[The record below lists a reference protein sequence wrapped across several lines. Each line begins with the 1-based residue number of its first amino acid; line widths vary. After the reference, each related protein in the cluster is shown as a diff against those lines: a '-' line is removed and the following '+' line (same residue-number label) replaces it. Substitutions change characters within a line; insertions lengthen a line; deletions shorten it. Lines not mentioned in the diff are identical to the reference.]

1 MGAHFQFLWRPN
13 WRETPRPTQMER
25 APLNFEGLRARLAQ
39 RLPFYYGWVILAAAS
54 VPSFGARPVMAVA
67 TLSVFVVP
75 MTDQF
80 GWSRGQFSGAVS
92 LGALCGLIVSPYA
105 GRLVD
110 QYGSG
115 VMLSAS
121 SAVVGL
127 CAIGLS
133 LISPV
138 WSFYALYV
146 PGRAVFSSPLELGT
160 STSVSNWFIRR
171 RPMALAYMGIIQGIG
186 LGIFPIIAQVLIDG
200 WGWRTAWLALGI
212 FTLASG
218 IAPVLMLMAR
228 RPEDMGLEADPEK
241 SGEAPSS
248 EEVSGGNPPR
258 ARHTESDYT
267 VRQALATRAFWV
279 LALFSVFGF
288 VVQSGVSLHQV
299 PHYIGQ
305 GVPTHLAALTASVFA
320 FGQVPAGFFWS
331 VLARKVP
338 LRMLLSAAAA
348 TMAVGAIGTG
358 LSSSLSGGIPMGLL
372 LGFGVGGLHLLLRLT
387 WADYYGRLHL
397 GAIRGLTLPA
407 QIGGQAI
414 GPIIAGFM
422 FDATGGYETPFTIFG
437 ILVAVAAVLVL
448 AATPPGPL
456 PQRSASGWSSAKG
469 RYSAR
474 ITDDPPPP

>member
-1 MGAHFQFLWRPN
+1 M
-13 WRETPRPTQMER
+13 
-25 APLNFEGLRARLAQ
+25 GLRARLAR

-54 VPSFGARPVMAVA
+54 VSSFGARPVMSVA

-80 GWSRGQFSGAVS
+80 GWSRGLFSGAVS
-92 LGALCGLIVSPYA
+92 LGALFGLIVSPFA

-110 QYGSG
+110 RYGSG

-121 SAVVGL
+121 SAVVGF

-160 STSVSNWFIRR
+160 STAVSNWFIRR
-171 RPMALAYMGIIQGIG
+171 RAMTLAYLGVIQGIG
-186 LGIFPIIAQVLIDG
+186 LTIFPIIAQVLING
-200 WGWRTAWLALGI
+200 WGWRTAWLAMGI

-218 IAPVLMLMAR
+218 VVPVLLLMAR
-228 RPEDMGLEADPEK
+228 RPEDMGLEPDPDT
-241 SGEAPSS
+241 SGQALHGGGAPNRENLT
-248 EEVSGGNPPR
+248 EEQRSHSW
-258 ARHTESDYT
+258 HTESNYT
-267 VRQALATRAFWV
+267 VRQALATRAFWI

-288 VVQSGVSLHQV
+288 VLQAGVSLHQV
-299 PHYIGQ
+299 PHYIEQ
-305 GVPTHLAALTASVFA
+305 GVPTHLAALTASTFA
-320 FGQVPAGFFWS
+320 FGQVPGVFFWS
-331 VLARKVP
+331 ALARRIP
-338 LRMLLSAAAA
+338 LRILLAATAG

-358 LSSSLSGGIPMGLL
+358 MSGSLYGGIPMGFL
-372 LGFGVGGLHLLLRLT
+372 LGFGVGGLHLILRLT

-397 GAIRGLTLPA
+397 GSIRGLTLPA
-407 QIGGQAI
+407 QIGGQAM

-422 FDATGGYETPFTIFG
+422 FDATGGYETPFILFG
-437 ILVAVAAVLVL
+437 IVVAAAAVMVL

-456 PQRSASGWSSAKG
+456 PEGGAPVQ
-469 RYSAR
+469 
-474 ITDDPPPP
+474 TP

>member
-1 MGAHFQFLWRPN
+1 M
-13 WRETPRPTQMER
+13 
-25 APLNFEGLRARLAQ
+25 NFAGLRARLAQ
-39 RLPFYYGWVILAAAS
+39 RLPFYYGWVILAVAS

-75 MTDQF
+75 MTDEF

-92 LGALCGLIVSPYA
+92 LGALFGLMVSPFA
-105 GRLVD
+105 GRLID
-110 QYGSG
+110 RYGSG

-133 LISPV
+133 LTSPI

-160 STSVSNWFIRR
+160 STAVSNWFIRR
-171 RPMALAYMGIIQGIG
+171 RPMGLAYMGIIQGIG
-186 LGIFPIIAQVLIDG
+186 LTIFPVIAQVLIDG
-200 WGWRTAWLALGI
+200 WGWRTAWLAVGI
-212 FTLASG
+212 FTLSTG
-218 IAPVLMLMAR
+218 IIPVLLLMAR

-241 SGEAPSS
+241 GWRAGPDSGITAAGAP
-248 EEVSGGNPPR
+248 PP
-258 ARHTESDYT
+258 ASNTESNYT
-267 VRQALATRAFWV
+267 VRQALATRAFWL

-288 VVQSGVSLHQV
+288 VVQAGVSLHQV

-305 GVPTHLAALTASVFA
+305 GVPTALAALTASTFA
-320 FGQVPAGFFWS
+320 FGQVPGGVFWS
-331 VLARKVP
+331 LLARRVP
-338 LRMLLSAAAA
+338 LRVLLSVAAA

-358 LSSSLSGGIPMGLL
+358 FSSSLSTGIPMGFL
-372 LGFGVGGLHLLLRLT
+372 LGVGVGGIHLLLRLT

-397 GAIRGLTLPA
+397 GSIRGLTLPA

-414 GPIIAGFM
+414 GPIVAGFM
-422 FDATGGYETPFTIFG
+422 FDSTGGYQTPFTVFG
-437 ILVAVAAVLVL
+437 IIVAFAAVMVL

-456 PQRSASGWSSAKG
+456 PQGSVLVEPIVESVG
-469 RYSAR
+469 
-474 ITDDPPPP
+474 D

>member
-1 MGAHFQFLWRPN
+1 MSFA
-13 WRETPRPTQMER
+13 
-25 APLNFEGLRARLAQ
+25 GLRARLAQ
-39 RLPFYYGWVILAAAS
+39 RLPFYYGWVILAVAS

-80 GWSRGQFSGAVS
+80 GWSMGQFSGAVS
-92 LGALCGLIVSPYA
+92 LGALFGLIVSPFA

-110 QYGSG
+110 RYGSG

-121 SAVVGL
+121 SAVVGF

-133 LISPV
+133 FISPV

-171 RPMALAYMGIIQGIG
+171 RPMSLAYLVIIQGIG
-186 LGIFPIIAQVLIDG
+186 LTIFPIIAQVLIDG

-218 IAPVLMLMAR
+218 VLPVLLLMAR

-241 SGEAPSS
+241 GSKRAATGEETSRQDSSAEGRATPS
-248 EEVSGGNPPR
+248 R
-258 ARHTESDYT
+258 YTESDYT

-288 VVQSGVSLHQV
+288 VVQAGVSLHMV
-299 PHYIGQ
+299 PHYINQ
-305 GVPTHLAALTASVFA
+305 GVPAYLAAFTASAFA
-320 FGQVPAGFFWS
+320 FGQVPAGFVWAA
-331 VLARKVP
+331 LARRVP
-338 LRMLLSAAAA
+338 LRILLSAAAGCM
-348 TMAVGAIGTG
+348 TVGAIGTG
-358 LSSSLSGGIPMGLL
+358 MSSSLSAGMPMGLL

-387 WADYYGRLHL
+387 WADYYGRLYL
-397 GAIRGLTLPA
+397 GSIRGLTLPA
-407 QIGGQAI
+407 QIGGQAM

-422 FDATGGYETPFTIFG
+422 FDASGGYQTPFTIFG
-437 ILVAVAAVLVL
+437 IIVAVAAVMVL

-456 PQRSASGWSSAKG
+456 PEGRIQTIPGKVSPRS
-469 RYSAR
+469 
-474 ITDDPPPP
+474 

>member
-1 MGAHFQFLWRPN
+1 M
-13 WRETPRPTQMER
+13 
-25 APLNFEGLRARLAQ
+25 NFAGLRERLAQ
-39 RLPFYYGWVILAAAS
+39 RLPFYYGWVILAVAS

-75 MTDQF
+75 MTDEF

-92 LGALCGLIVSPYA
+92 LGALFGLMVSPFA
-105 GRLVD
+105 GRLID
-110 QYGSG
+110 RYGSG

-133 LISPV
+133 LTSPI

-160 STSVSNWFIRR
+160 STAVSNWFIRR
-171 RPMALAYMGIIQGIG
+171 RPMGLAYMGIIQGIG
-186 LGIFPIIAQVLIDG
+186 LTIFPVIAQVLIDG
-200 WGWRTAWLALGI
+200 WGWRTAWLAVGI
-212 FTLASG
+212 FTLSTG
-218 IAPVLMLMAR
+218 IIPVLLLMAR

-241 SGEAPSS
+241 GWRAGPDSGITAAGAP
-248 EEVSGGNPPR
+248 PP
-258 ARHTESDYT
+258 ASNTESNYT
-267 VRQALATRAFWV
+267 VRQALATRAFWL

-288 VVQSGVSLHQV
+288 VVQAGVSLHQV

-305 GVPTHLAALTASVFA
+305 GVPTALAALTASTFA
-320 FGQVPAGFFWS
+320 FGQVPGGVFWS
-331 VLARKVP
+331 LLARRVP
-338 LRMLLSAAAA
+338 LRVLLSVAAA

-358 LSSSLSGGIPMGLL
+358 FSSSLSTGIPMGFL
-372 LGFGVGGLHLLLRLT
+372 LGVGVGGIHLLLRLT

-397 GAIRGLTLPA
+397 GSIRGLTLPA

-414 GPIIAGFM
+414 GPIVAGFM
-422 FDATGGYETPFTIFG
+422 FDSTGGYQTPFTVFG
-437 ILVAVAAVLVL
+437 IIVAFAAVMVL

-456 PQRSASGWSSAKG
+456 PQGSVLVEPIVESVG
-469 RYSAR
+469 
-474 ITDDPPPP
+474 D